1 MTITTNNHL
10 MVQMIQL
17 CDKKGRITSNGYNLR
32 SIRRMHWHD
41 ELPLVP
47 SNCWIRWFNW
57 AIRSVEAL
65 CYFNDEWWRKRW
77 WSGDGVDY
85 LTWIGVN
92 PGCVPTAT
100 HTPRNDALAKSCS
113 ALRVMASNGNKN
125 NQSKCDHG
133 NNERRQSRT
142 IRD

>member
-1 MTITTNNHL
+1 MNDDDDNDDGEDREL
-10 MVQMIQL
+10 MSL
-17 CDKKGRITSNGYNLR
+17 
-32 SIRRMHWHD
+32 
-41 ELPLVP
+41 
-47 SNCWIRWFNW
+47 
-57 AIRSVEAL
+57 
-65 CYFNDEWWRKRW
+65 
-77 WSGDGVDY
+77 

-100 HTPRNDALAKSCS
+100 HTPRKDALAKSCS